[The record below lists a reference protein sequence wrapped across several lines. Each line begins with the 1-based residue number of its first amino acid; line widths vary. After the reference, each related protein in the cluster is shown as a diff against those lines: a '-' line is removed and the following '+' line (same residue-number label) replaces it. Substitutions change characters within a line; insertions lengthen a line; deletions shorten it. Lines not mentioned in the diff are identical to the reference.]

1 MRRPAFRPD
10 DILWHDALMIQG
22 TAGFFV
28 ASILCASTAWSQQTI
43 SFRQGENGYS
53 GTLDTWINQNSPNSS
68 YGNDGTRWVDDDV
81 PNSIFSDYRG
91 QALLRFDGII
101 ADAAI
106 PPGSTIVSATLEI
119 HVVEDIDT
127 PFWNPFIDVY
137 PVVRAWDEGSSW
149 NSLDGGLSQ
158 PQDLAPRWAS
168 FNGDNEPEDN
178 SLKLIGVTGLVQA
191 WADGQP
197 NWGVAF
203 LPEIISGNDDGIEI
217 ATSEWGTVGQRP
229 KLTVTFIP
237 PEPPPPPPIEGD
249 FNADGVVD
257 GIDLGL
263 ILGAWGTNVPD
274 YDLNNDGV
282 VGGYELAFVLGLWS

>member
-1 MRRPAFRPD
+1 
-10 DILWHDALMIQG
+10 
-22 TAGFFV
+22 
-28 ASILCASTAWSQQTI
+28 
-43 SFRQGENGYS
+43 
-53 GTLDTWINQNSPNSS
+53 
-68 YGNDGTRWVDDDV
+68 
-81 PNSIFSDYRG
+81 
-91 QALLRFDGII
+91 
-101 ADAAI
+101 
-106 PPGSTIVSATLEI
+106 
-119 HVVEDIDT
+119 VVEDIDT
-127 PFWNPFIDVY
+127 PFWNPYIDVY
-137 PVVRAWDEGSSW
+137 PVVRAWDEGSTW

-178 SLKLIGVTGLVQA
+178 SIKLIGVTGLVQA

-203 LPEIISGNDDGIEI
+203 LPEIIDGNDDGIEI

-229 KLTVTFIP
+229 KLTVTFIAP
-237 PEPPPPPPIEGD
+237 PPPPPPPIEGD

-263 ILGAWGTNVPD
+263 VLGAWGTNVPG

-282 VGGYELAFVLGLWS
+282 VDGYELAFVLGLWT

>member
-1 MRRPAFRPD
+1 MT
-10 DILWHDALMIQG
+10 QG
-22 TAGFFV
+22 TAGFII
-28 ASILCASTAWSQQTI
+28 ASVLCSSPLWAQQTI
-43 SFRQGENGYS
+43 SFRQGENGYA
-53 GTLDTWINQNSPNSS
+53 GTQDTWVNQDSPNSS
-68 YGNDGTRWVDDDV
+68 YGNGGTRWVDDDV
-81 PNSIFSDYRG
+81 ANSAFSDYRG
-91 QALLRFDGII
+91 QSLLRFDGII
-101 ADAAI
+101 SEAAI

-127 PFWNPFIDVY
+127 PFWNPYIDVY
-137 PVVRAWDEGSSW
+137 PVIRAWDEASSW

-178 SLKLIGVTGLVQA
+178 SIKLIGVSGLVQA

-197 NWGVAF
+197 NWGVAL
-203 LPEIISGNDDGIEI
+203 LPEIIDGNDDGIEI
-217 ATSEWGTVGQRP
+217 ATSEWGTLGQRP

-237 PEPPPPPPIEGD
+237 PPPPPPPPVEGD
-249 FNADGVVD
+249 FNGDGVVD

-263 ILGAWGTNVPD
+263 ILGAWGTNVPE

-282 VGGYELAFVLGLWS
+282 VGGYELAYVLGLWT

>member
-1 MRRPAFRPD
+1 
-10 DILWHDALMIQG
+10 MIQSLPC
-22 TAGFFV
+22 TIALAI
-28 ASILCASTAWSQQTI
+28 ASAASAQQTI
-43 SFRQGENGYS
+43 SFRQGDNGYA
-53 GTLDTWINQNSPNSS
+53 GTQDTWVNQDSPNSS
-68 YGNDGTRWVDDDV
+68 YGNAGTRWVDDDV
-81 PNSIFSDYRG
+81 TNSAFSDYRG

-101 ADAAI
+101 DASAI

-127 PFWNPFIDVY
+127 PFWNPYIDVY
-137 PVVRAWDEGSSW
+137 PVVRAWDEGSTW

-178 SLKLIGVTGLVQA
+178 SIKLIGVTGLVQA

-203 LPEIISGNDDGIEI
+203 LPEIIDGNDDGIEI
-217 ATSEWGTVGQRP
+217 ATSEWGNIGQRP
-229 KLTVTFIP
+229 KLTVTFIAP
-237 PEPPPPPPIEGD
+237 PPPPPPPIEGD

-263 ILGAWGTNVPD
+263 VLGAWGTNVPG

-282 VGGYELAFVLGLWS
+282 VDGYELAFVLGLWT

>member
-1 MRRPAFRPD
+1 MTQSLPCT
-10 DILWHDALMIQG
+10 IALAI
-22 TAGFFV
+22 
-28 ASILCASTAWSQQTI
+28 ASAASAQQTI
-43 SFRQGENGYS
+43 SFRQGDNGYA
-53 GTLDTWINQNSPNSS
+53 GTQDTWVNQDSPNSS
-68 YGNDGTRWVDDDV
+68 YGNAGTRWVDDDV
-81 PNSIFSDYRG
+81 PNSAFSDYRG

-101 ADAAI
+101 DASAI

-127 PFWNPFIDVY
+127 PFWNPYIDVY
-137 PVVRAWDEGSSW
+137 PVVRAWDEGSTW

-178 SLKLIGVTGLVQA
+178 SIKLIGVTGLVQA

-203 LPEIISGNDDGIEI
+203 LPEIIDGNDDGIEI

-229 KLTVTFIP
+229 KLTVTFIA
-237 PEPPPPPPIEGD
+237 PPPPPPVEGD
-249 FNADGVVD
+249 FNGDGVVD

-263 ILGAWGTNVPD
+263 VLGAWGTNVPG

-282 VGGYELAFVLGLWS
+282 VDGYELAFVLGLWT